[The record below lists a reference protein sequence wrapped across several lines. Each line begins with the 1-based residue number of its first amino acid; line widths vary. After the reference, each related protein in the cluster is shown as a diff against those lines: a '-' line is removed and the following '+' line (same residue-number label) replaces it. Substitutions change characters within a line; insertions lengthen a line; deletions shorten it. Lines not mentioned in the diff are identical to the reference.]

1 MIPITFG
8 RFYSRHTMRWLRQL
22 ERLRSFRTGTDQ

>member
-22 ERLRSFRTGTDQ
+22 ERLRRFSLPE